1 MFDITSIMNDLETL
15 VEWLFRAKEIDL
27 KTKEIRT
34 QETVA
39 SQTQGIN
46 LLFLETRK
54 QNLELIK
61 LTVTIKWLTVALVAI
76 SLIQLIKH

>member
-1 MFDITSIMNDLETL
+1 MNDLETL